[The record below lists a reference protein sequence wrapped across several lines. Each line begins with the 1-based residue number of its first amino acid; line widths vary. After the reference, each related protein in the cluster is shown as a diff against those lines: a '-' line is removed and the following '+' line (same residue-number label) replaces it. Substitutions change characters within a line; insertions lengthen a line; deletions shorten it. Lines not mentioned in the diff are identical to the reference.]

1 MKLENVKVG
10 LGITGSFCN
19 FNDLEKLIENLK
31 IEGAETIIPIIS
43 YSVQNEQNRFSTPKE
58 YISKLEEM
66 TGNKVIDTLS
76 KAEPVGPSNLIDVM
90 VIAPCTGN
98 TLAKM
103 ANSIT
108 DTPVLMVAKSHV
120 RNDKPLVIGISTN
133 DALGGNA
140 KNLGLLLNS
149 KNTYFVP
156 FRQDDY
162 IKKPKSLVYDYTKT
176 ADTIVEAMKGK
187 QIQPV
192 ISKG

>member
-1 MKLENVKVG
+1 MKLENVKIG
-10 LGITGSFCN
+10 IGITGSFCN
-19 FNDLEKLIENLK
+19 FKDIEKLIENLR
-31 IEGAETIIPIIS
+31 IEGVETIIPIVS
-43 YSVQNEQNRFSTPKE
+43 YSVQNEQNRFSSPKE
-58 YISKLEEM
+58 YIEKIEEI
-66 TGNKVIDTLS
+66 TGNKVINTLS

-90 VIAPCTGN
+90 LITPCTGN

-108 DTPVLMVAKSHV
+108 DTPVLMVSKSHI

-140 KNLGLLLNS
+140 KNLGILMNS
-149 KNTYFVP
+149 KNTYFIP

-176 ADTIVEAMKGK
+176 VDTIVEAMKGK

-192 ISKG
+192 ICKD

>member
-10 LGITGSFCN
+10 FGITGSFCN
-19 FNDLEKLIENLK
+19 FSDIEKLIENLK
-31 IEGAETIIPIIS
+31 IEGVETIIPIIS

-58 YISKLEEM
+58 YIAKLEEM

-90 VIAPCTGN
+90 LITPCTGN

-108 DTPVLMVAKSHV
+108 DTPVLMVSKSHI
-120 RNDKPLVIGISTN
+120 RNDKPLVVGISTN

-140 KNLGLLLNS
+140 KNIGLLLNS
-149 KNTYFVP
+149 KNIYFIP

-187 QIQPV
+187 QIQP
-192 ISKG
+192 ILG